1 MDPEPVTENY
11 SVCHPG
17 VTQMLRR
24 KLYNLIEEET
34 METNGTRR
42 NACPGEEQVP
52 YGRVL
57 WRLTVHRRLQA

>member
-1 MDPEPVTENY
+1 
-11 SVCHPG
+11 
-17 VTQMLRR
+17 MLRR

-34 METNGTRR
+34 MEANGTRR